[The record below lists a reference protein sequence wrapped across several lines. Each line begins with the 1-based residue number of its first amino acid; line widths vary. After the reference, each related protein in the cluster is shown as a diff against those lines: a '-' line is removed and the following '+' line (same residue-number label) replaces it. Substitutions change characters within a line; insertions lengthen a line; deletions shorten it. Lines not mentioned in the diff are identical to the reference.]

1 MRKIILTMLVAFA
14 FVLNA
19 TAQERT
25 ITGRILDEKGVPLS
39 GVSVLVKG
47 TTLGVNTST
56 DGTYSIKVPASA
68 KTLIISSVGLQS
80 NEINIGNKTNISTTL
95 QSENKGLQ
103 EVVVVAYG
111 TQKKAAITGS
121 IATLKGGDIE
131 NKPFSSVDK
140 ALQGG
145 IAGLQSAAS
154 SGAPGA
160 AQDIRIRGV
169 SSITAGND
177 PLFVLDGAIMNTGQA
192 SRLSTTSNLLSTLN
206 PNDIE
211 SITVLKDAAST
222 AVYGSRAA
230 NGVILITTKKGKAGK
245 TKFRF
250 DTEIGYNNP
259 AYTSDRNRALNA
271 KEYID
276 ITREGLVN
284 LGVNPTTIPARLTAL
299 GDGNGVD
306 FNWKNAVLRQGNQQQ
321 YNLSASG
328 GTEKTTFYISGGYF
342 KQEGTTITSDLKRTN
357 GAVRITNQAT
367 DRLTISV
374 NIDGGFVKQ
383 NTPQAGGFFGNPIL
397 SAYFILPTRSAYKPD
412 GSLNYLTADFP
423 TSSIYN
429 TVANT
434 SLDHRRLGQLSL
446 RGSVSADYKILKN
459 LTFRSSYSGDFN
471 TLEEERYNNPFYG
484 DGVATLP
491 GSPSFGPNIIYNPA
505 TTGRI
510 QNFYTRYYN
519 YTFTNTLN
527 YRQNIN
533 KAGDFYANLKV
544 GYESQLSKGYFNSL
558 QGVGFPLT
566 LNLQQAASTA
576 TPRVASATLSNYS
589 FLSQFGLLD
598 LNYKDKY
605 ILSGSFRRDGSSRF
619 GPNNKYGNFYS
630 VGASWNVDREEF
642 LANSRVINQLK
653 LRGSYGKSGNASIGN
668 YDYFPG
674 YDFGANYNSTPGSFP
689 SNVGND
695 DLTWEENRPLDL
707 GIDLGF
713 FKNRINISADVY
725 KRKSSKLLL
734 DAPLSP
740 TSGFL
745 SVRKNIG
752 SLENKGLELT
762 VNLVPITTKDFTWDI
777 NFNYATNLNKVTSL
791 PDGKDINAGLYIYRV
806 GYDVQS
812 YFLRTYA
819 GADPATGDP
828 LWYTDSTKTKTQNA
842 YGSAQR
848 IINHSA
854 AAKYF
859 GGLTNTF
866 KYKGFSLEAQFYYSG
881 GNYSFD
887 NFNGFYLGAGAFPTF
902 NKSSRVLDRWQKP
915 GDVTDIPKY
924 IYGGN
929 KSFQSASSF
938 YLNNANYVRLRNLQ
952 LGYSLPTE
960 VAAKIKLNSAFFYV
974 RGTNLFTHVKD
985 KNQPFDP
992 EQGSGSFSNLAEFIP
1007 KTVSFGINL
1016 GF

>member
-1 MRKIILTMLVAFA
+1 MMVVFA
-14 FVLNA
+14 FLLNA
-19 TAQERT
+19 TAQDRT
-25 ITGRILDEKGVPLS
+25 ITGRILDEKGAPLS

-47 TTLGVNTST
+47 TTLGVNTAA
-56 DGTYSIKVPASA
+56 DGTYSIKVPAQS
-68 KTLIISSVGLQS
+68 KTLIISSIGLETS
-80 NEINIGNKTNISTTL
+80 EINIGNKTNISTTL
-95 QSENKGLQ
+95 MSQNKGLE

-121 IATLKGGDIE
+121 MATVKGTELE

-140 ALQGG
+140 ALQGSV
-145 IAGLQSAAS
+145 AGLQSVAS

-160 AQDIRIRGV
+160 AQDVRIRGV
-169 SSITAGND
+169 SSINAGNA
-177 PLFVLDGAIMNTGQA
+177 PLYVLDGAIMNTGDA
-192 SRLSTTSNLLSTLN
+192 SRLQTTSNLLSTLN

-250 DTEIGYNNP
+250 DTEVGYNNT
-259 AYTSDRNRALNA
+259 AYTSERNRPLNA
-271 KEYID
+271 KEYINL
-276 ITREGLVN
+276 TREGLVN
-284 LGVNPTTIPARLTAL
+284 LGSSPATIAATLKAL
-299 GDGNGVD
+299 GDSSGND
-306 FNWKNAVLRQGNQQQ
+306 FNWRNAVLRQGNQQQ

-328 GTEKTTFYISGGYF
+328 GTEKTTFYVSGGYF
-342 KQEGTTITSDLKRTN
+342 KQEGTTVTSDLKRTN
-357 GAVRITNQAT
+357 GSIRITNQAT
-367 DRLTISV
+367 DRLSLSV

-383 NTPQAGGFFGNPIL
+383 NTPLGGGAFGNPIL

-412 GSLNYLTADFP
+412 GSLNYLTPDFP
-423 TSSIYN
+423 LSSIYN
-429 TVANT
+429 TLATT
-434 SLDHRRLGQLSL
+434 SLDKRQLNQLSL

-459 LTFRSSYSGDFN
+459 LTFRTNYSGDFN
-471 TLEEERYNNPFYG
+471 TLEEVQYNNPFYG
-484 DGVATLP
+484 DGVTTLP
-491 GSPSFGPNIIYNPA
+491 GSATFGPNILYNPA
-505 TTGRI
+505 TTGRVF
-510 QNFYTRYYN
+510 NFYTRYYN
-519 YTFTNTLN
+519 YTFTNSLN

-533 KAGDFYANLKV
+533 KSGDFYANLKV

-558 QGVGFPLT
+558 QGTGFPLT
-566 LNLQQAASTA
+566 LSLQQAASTA
-576 TPRVASATLSNYS
+576 TPRTASATISNYS

-619 GPNNKYGNFYS
+619 GPNNQYGNFYS

-642 LANSRVINQLK
+642 LADSRIINQLK
-653 LRGSYGKSGNASIGN
+653 LRASYGKSGNAAIGN

-674 YDFGANYNSTPGSFP
+674 YGFGANYNSTPGSFP
-689 SNVGND
+689 NNVGNL

-740 TSGFL
+740 TSGFG
-745 SVRKNIG
+745 SVRKNVG
-752 SLENKGLELT
+752 ALENKGLELT
-762 VNLVPITTKDFTWDI
+762 VNLIPVTTKDFTWEVS
-777 NFNYATNLNKVTSL
+777 FNYSTNQNRVTSL
-791 PDGKDINAGLYIYRV
+791 PNGNKDIIAGLNIYRV
-806 GYDVQS
+806 GQDVQS
-812 YFLRTYA
+812 YFLRNYA

-828 LWYTDSTKTKTQNA
+828 LWYTDSTKTKTQNI
-842 YGSAQR
+842 YSSAQR
-848 IINHSA
+848 LVTHTA

-866 KYKGFSLEAQFYYSG
+866 KYKGFSLEAQLYYSG

-887 NFNGFYLGAGAFPTF
+887 NFNSFYLGAGAFPTF
-902 NKSSRVLDRWQKP
+902 NKSSRILERWQKP

-938 YLNNANYVRLRNLQ
+938 YLNNANYIRLRNLQ
-952 LGYSLPTE
+952 LGYNLPSQLAT
-960 VAAKIKLNSAFFYV
+960 KIRLNSAFFYV
-974 RGTNLFTHVKD
+974 RGTNLFTFIKD

-992 EQGSGSFSNLAEFIP
+992 EQGSGSFSNLTEFIP
-1007 KTVSFGINL
+1007 RTVSVGINL

>member
-1 MRKIILTMLVAFA
+1 MMVVFA
-14 FVLNA
+14 FLLNA
-19 TAQERT
+19 TAQDRT
-25 ITGRILDEKGVPLS
+25 ITGRILDEKGAPLS

-47 TTLGVNTST
+47 TTLGVNTAA
-56 DGTYSIKVPASA
+56 DGTYSIKVPAQS
-68 KTLIISSVGLQS
+68 KTLIISSVGLETS
-80 NEINIGNKTNISTTL
+80 EINIGNKTNISTTL
-95 QSENKGLQ
+95 MSQNKGLE

-111 TQKKAAITGS
+111 TQKKAAITGAM
-121 IATLKGGDIE
+121 ATVKGTELE

-140 ALQGG
+140 ALQGSV
-145 IAGLQSAAS
+145 AGLQSVAS

-160 AQDIRIRGV
+160 AQDVRIRGV
-169 SSITAGND
+169 SSINAGNA
-177 PLFVLDGAIMNTGQA
+177 PLYVLDGAIMNTGDA
-192 SRLSTTSNLLSTLN
+192 SRLQTTSNLLSTLN

-250 DTEIGYNNP
+250 DTEVGYNNT
-259 AYTSDRNRALNA
+259 AYTSERNRPLNA
-271 KEYID
+271 KEYINL
-276 ITREGLVN
+276 TREGLVN
-284 LGVNPTTIPARLTAL
+284 LGSSPATIAATLKAL
-299 GDGNGVD
+299 GDSSGND
-306 FNWKNAVLRQGNQQQ
+306 FNWRNAVLRQGNQQQ

-328 GTEKTTFYISGGYF
+328 GTDKTTFYVSGGYF
-342 KQEGTTITSDLKRTN
+342 KQEGTTVTSDLKRTN
-357 GAVRITNQAT
+357 GSIRITNQAT
-367 DRLTISV
+367 DRLSLSV

-383 NTPQAGGFFGNPIL
+383 NTPLGGGAFGNPIL

-412 GSLNYLTADFP
+412 GSLNYLTPDFP
-423 TSSIYN
+423 LSSIYN
-429 TVANT
+429 TLATT
-434 SLDHRRLGQLSL
+434 SLDKRQLNQLSL

-459 LTFRSSYSGDFN
+459 LTFRTNYSGDFN
-471 TLEEERYNNPFYG
+471 TLEEVQYNNPFYG
-484 DGVATLP
+484 DGVTTLP
-491 GSPSFGPNIIYNPA
+491 GSATFGPNILYNPA
-505 TTGRI
+505 TTGRVF
-510 QNFYTRYYN
+510 NFYTRYYN
-519 YTFTNTLN
+519 YTFTNSLN

-533 KAGDFYANLKV
+533 KSGDFYANLKV

-558 QGVGFPLT
+558 QGTGFPLT
-566 LNLQQAASTA
+566 LSLQQAASTA
-576 TPRVASATLSNYS
+576 TPRTASATISNYS

-619 GPNNKYGNFYS
+619 GPNNQYGNFYS

-642 LANSRVINQLK
+642 LADSRIINQLK
-653 LRGSYGKSGNASIGN
+653 LRASYGKSGNAAIGN

-674 YDFGANYNSTPGSFP
+674 YGFGANYNSTPGSFP
-689 SNVGND
+689 NNVGNL

-740 TSGFL
+740 TSGFG
-745 SVRKNIG
+745 SVRKNVG
-752 SLENKGLELT
+752 ALENKGLELT
-762 VNLVPITTKDFTWDI
+762 VNLIPVTTKDFTWEVS
-777 NFNYATNLNKVTSL
+777 FNYSTNQNRVTSL
-791 PDGKDINAGLYIYRV
+791 PNGNKDIIAGLNIYRV
-806 GYDVQS
+806 GQDVQS
-812 YFLRTYA
+812 YFLRNYA

-828 LWYTDSTKTKTQNA
+828 LWYTDSTKTKTQNV
-842 YGSAQR
+842 YSSAQR
-848 IINHSA
+848 LVTHTA

-866 KYKGFSLEAQFYYSG
+866 KYKGFSLEAQLYYSG

-887 NFNGFYLGAGAFPTF
+887 NFNSFYLGAGAFPTF
-902 NKSSRVLDRWQKP
+902 NKSSRILERWQKP

-938 YLNNANYVRLRNLQ
+938 YLNNANYIRLRNLQ
-952 LGYSLPTE
+952 LGYNLPSQLAT
-960 VAAKIKLNSAFFYV
+960 KIRLNSAFFYV
-974 RGTNLFTHVKD
+974 RGTNLFTFIKD

-992 EQGSGSFSNLAEFIP
+992 EQGSGSFSNLTEFIP
-1007 KTVSFGINL
+1007 RTVSVGINL

>member
-1 MRKIILTMLVAFA
+1 MVVFA
-14 FVLNA
+14 FLLNA
-19 TAQERT
+19 TAQDRT
-25 ITGRILDEKGVPLS
+25 ITGRILDEKGAPLS

-47 TTLGVNTST
+47 TTLGVNTAA
-56 DGTYSIKVPASA
+56 DGTYSIKVPAQS
-68 KTLIISSVGLQS
+68 KTLIISSVGLETS
-80 NEINIGNKTNISTTL
+80 EINIGNKTNISTTL
-95 QSENKGLQ
+95 MSQNKGLE

-111 TQKKAAITGS
+111 TQKKAAITGAM
-121 IATLKGGDIE
+121 ATVKGTELE

-140 ALQGG
+140 ALQGSV
-145 IAGLQSAAS
+145 AGLQSVAS

-160 AQDIRIRGV
+160 AQDVRIRGV
-169 SSITAGND
+169 SSINAGNA
-177 PLFVLDGAIMNTGQA
+177 PLYVLDGAIMNTGDA
-192 SRLSTTSNLLSTLN
+192 SRLQTTSNLLSTLN

-250 DTEIGYNNP
+250 DTEVGYNNT
-259 AYTSDRNRALNA
+259 AYTSERNRPLNA
-271 KEYID
+271 KEYINL
-276 ITREGLVN
+276 TREGLVN
-284 LGVNPTTIPARLTAL
+284 LGSSPATIAATLKAL
-299 GDGNGVD
+299 GDSSGND
-306 FNWKNAVLRQGNQQQ
+306 FNWRNAVLRQGNQQQ

-328 GTEKTTFYISGGYF
+328 GTDKTTFYVSGGYF
-342 KQEGTTITSDLKRTN
+342 KQEGTTVTSDLKRTN
-357 GAVRITNQAT
+357 GSIRITNQAT
-367 DRLTISV
+367 DRLSLSV

-383 NTPQAGGFFGNPIL
+383 NTPLGGGAFGNPIL

-412 GSLNYLTADFP
+412 GSLNYLTPDFP
-423 TSSIYN
+423 LSSIYN
-429 TVANT
+429 TLATT
-434 SLDHRRLGQLSL
+434 SLDKRQLNQLSL

-459 LTFRSSYSGDFN
+459 LTFRTNYSGDFN
-471 TLEEERYNNPFYG
+471 TLEEVQYNNPFYG
-484 DGVATLP
+484 DGVTTLP
-491 GSPSFGPNIIYNPA
+491 GSATFGPNILYNPA
-505 TTGRI
+505 TTGRVF
-510 QNFYTRYYN
+510 NFYTRYYN
-519 YTFTNTLN
+519 YTFTNSLN

-533 KAGDFYANLKV
+533 KSGDFYANLKV

-558 QGVGFPLT
+558 QGTGFPLT
-566 LNLQQAASTA
+566 LSLQQAASTA
-576 TPRVASATLSNYS
+576 TPRTASATISNYS

-619 GPNNKYGNFYS
+619 GPNNQYGNFYS

-642 LANSRVINQLK
+642 LADSRIINQLK
-653 LRGSYGKSGNASIGN
+653 LRASYGKSGNAAIGN

-674 YDFGANYNSTPGSFP
+674 YGFGANYNSTPGSFP
-689 SNVGND
+689 NNVGNL

-740 TSGFL
+740 TSGFG
-745 SVRKNIG
+745 SVRKNVG
-752 SLENKGLELT
+752 ALENKGLELT
-762 VNLVPITTKDFTWDI
+762 VNLIPVTTKDFTWEVS
-777 NFNYATNLNKVTSL
+777 FNYSTNQNRVTSL
-791 PDGKDINAGLYIYRV
+791 PNGNKDIIAGLNIYRV
-806 GYDVQS
+806 GQDVQS
-812 YFLRTYA
+812 YFLRNYA

-828 LWYTDSTKTKTQNA
+828 LWYTDSTKTKTQNI
-842 YGSAQR
+842 YSSAQR
-848 IINHSA
+848 LVTHTA

-866 KYKGFSLEAQFYYSG
+866 KYKGFSLEAQLYYSG

-887 NFNGFYLGAGAFPTF
+887 NFNSFYLGAGAFPTF
-902 NKSSRVLDRWQKP
+902 NKSSRILERWQKP

-938 YLNNANYVRLRNLQ
+938 YLNNANYIRLRNLQ
-952 LGYSLPTE
+952 LGYNLPSQLAT
-960 VAAKIKLNSAFFYV
+960 KIRLNSAFFYV
-974 RGTNLFTHVKD
+974 RGTNLFTFIKD

-992 EQGSGSFSNLAEFIP
+992 EQGSGSFSNLTEFIP
-1007 KTVSFGINL
+1007 RTVSVGINL

>member
-1 MRKIILTMLVAFA
+1 MMVVFA
-14 FVLNA
+14 FLLNA
-19 TAQERT
+19 TAQDRT
-25 ITGRILDEKGVPLS
+25 ITGRILDEKGAPLS

-47 TTLGVNTST
+47 TTLGVNTAA
-56 DGTYSIKVPASA
+56 DGTYSIKVPAQS
-68 KTLIISSVGLQS
+68 KTLIISSVGLETS
-80 NEINIGNKTNISTTL
+80 EINIGNKTNISTTL
-95 QSENKGLQ
+95 MSQNKGLE

-121 IATLKGGDIE
+121 MATVKGTELE

-140 ALQGG
+140 ALQGSV
-145 IAGLQSAAS
+145 AGLQSVAS

-160 AQDIRIRGV
+160 AQDVRIRGV
-169 SSITAGND
+169 SSINAGNA
-177 PLFVLDGAIMNTGQA
+177 PLYVLDGAIMNTGDA
-192 SRLSTTSNLLSTLN
+192 SRLQTTSNLLSTLN

-250 DTEIGYNNP
+250 DTEVGYNNT
-259 AYTSDRNRALNA
+259 AYTSERNRPLNA
-271 KEYID
+271 KEYINL
-276 ITREGLVN
+276 TREGLVN
-284 LGVNPTTIPARLTAL
+284 LGSSPATIAATLKAL
-299 GDGNGVD
+299 GDSSGND
-306 FNWKNAVLRQGNQQQ
+306 FNWRNAVLRQGNQQQ

-328 GTEKTTFYISGGYF
+328 GTEKTTFYVSGGYF
-342 KQEGTTITSDLKRTN
+342 KQEGTTVTSDLKRTN
-357 GAVRITNQAT
+357 GSIRITNQAT
-367 DRLTISV
+367 DRLSLSV

-383 NTPQAGGFFGNPIL
+383 NTPLGGGAFGNPIL

-412 GSLNYLTADFP
+412 GSLNYLTPDFP
-423 TSSIYN
+423 LSSIYN
-429 TVANT
+429 TLATT
-434 SLDHRRLGQLSL
+434 SLDKRQLNQLSL

-459 LTFRSSYSGDFN
+459 LTFRTNYSGDFN
-471 TLEEERYNNPFYG
+471 TLEEVQYNNPFYG
-484 DGVATLP
+484 DGVTTLP
-491 GSPSFGPNIIYNPA
+491 GSATFGPNILYNPA
-505 TTGRI
+505 TTGRVF
-510 QNFYTRYYN
+510 NFYTRYYN
-519 YTFTNTLN
+519 YTFTNSLN

-533 KAGDFYANLKV
+533 KSGDFYANLKV

-558 QGVGFPLT
+558 QGTGFPLT
-566 LNLQQAASTA
+566 LSLQQAASTA
-576 TPRVASATLSNYS
+576 TPRTASATISNYS

-619 GPNNKYGNFYS
+619 GPNNQYGNFYS

-642 LANSRVINQLK
+642 LADSRIINQLK
-653 LRGSYGKSGNASIGN
+653 LRASYGKSGNAAIGN

-674 YDFGANYNSTPGSFP
+674 YGFGANYNSTPGSFP
-689 SNVGND
+689 NNVGNL

-740 TSGFL
+740 TSGFG
-745 SVRKNIG
+745 SVRKNVG
-752 SLENKGLELT
+752 ALENKGLELT
-762 VNLVPITTKDFTWDI
+762 VNLIPITTKDFTWEVS
-777 NFNYATNLNKVTSL
+777 FNYSTNQNRVTSL
-791 PDGKDINAGLYIYRV
+791 PNGNKDIIAGLNIYRV
-806 GYDVQS
+806 GQDVQS
-812 YFLRTYA
+812 YFLRNYA

-828 LWYTDSTKTKTQNA
+828 LWYTDSTKTKTQNV
-842 YGSAQR
+842 YSSAQR
-848 IINHSA
+848 LVTHTA

-866 KYKGFSLEAQFYYSG
+866 KYKGFSLEAQLYYSG

-887 NFNGFYLGAGAFPTF
+887 NFNSFYLGAGAFPTF
-902 NKSSRVLDRWQKP
+902 NKSSRILERWQKP

-938 YLNNANYVRLRNLQ
+938 YLNNANYIRLRNLQ
-952 LGYSLPTE
+952 LGYNLPSQLAT
-960 VAAKIKLNSAFFYV
+960 KIRLNSAFFYV
-974 RGTNLFTHVKD
+974 RGTNLFTFIKD

-992 EQGSGSFSNLAEFIP
+992 EQGSGSFSNLTEFIP
-1007 KTVSFGINL
+1007 RTVSVGINL

>member
-1 MRKIILTMLVAFA
+1 MLVGLVFI
-14 FVLNA
+14 LNA
-19 TAQERT
+19 TAQDRI
-25 ITGRILDEKGVPLS
+25 ITGRILDEKGDPLS
-39 GVSVLVKG
+39 GVSILVKG
-47 TTLGVNTST
+47 TTLGANTSA
-56 DGTYSIKVPASA
+56 DGTYSIKVPAQA
-68 KTLIISSVGLQS
+68 QTLIISSIGLES
-80 NEINIGNKTNISTTL
+80 TEVNIGKRTNINATL
-95 QSENKGLQ
+95 RSENKGLQ

-121 IATLKGGDIE
+121 MATVKGTDLE

-140 ALQGG
+140 ALQGSV
-145 IAGLQSAAS
+145 AGLQSVAS

-160 AQDIRIRGV
+160 AQDVRIRGV
-169 SSITAGND
+169 SSINAGNA
-177 PLFVLDGAIMNTGQA
+177 PLYVLDGAIMNTGDA
-192 SRLSTTSNLLSTLN
+192 SRLQTTGNLLSTLN

-259 AYTSDRNRALNA
+259 AYTSERNRPLNA

-276 ITREGLVN
+276 LTREGLVN
-284 LGVNPTTIPARLTAL
+284 QGATPAVTAATLTAL
-299 GDGNGVD
+299 GSGNGVD
-306 FNWKNAVLRQGNQQQ
+306 FNWRDAVLRQGNQQQ

-342 KQEGTTITSDLKRTN
+342 KQDGVTVTSDLKRTN
-357 GAVRITNQAT
+357 GAIRITNQAT
-367 DRLTISV
+367 DRLTLSV
-374 NIDGGFVKQ
+374 NLDGGFVKQ
-383 NTPQAGGFFGNPIL
+383 NTPQAGGAFGNPIL
-397 SAYFILPTRSAYKPD
+397 SAYFILPTRSGYKPD
-412 GSLNYLTADFP
+412 GSLNYLSADFP
-423 TSSIYN
+423 LSSIYN
-429 TVANT
+429 TLATT

-446 RGSVSADYKILKN
+446 RGSLSADYKILKN
-459 LTFRSSYSGDFN
+459 LTFRTNYSGDFN
-471 TLEEERYNNPFYG
+471 TLEEEQYNNPFYG
-484 DGVATLP
+484 DGVTTLP
-491 GSPSFGPNIIYNPA
+491 GSATFGPGILYNPA

-510 QNFYTRYYN
+510 FNFYTRYYN
-519 YTFTNTLN
+519 YTFTNSLN
-527 YRQNIN
+527 FRQNID
-533 KAGDFYANLKV
+533 KSGEFYANLKV
-544 GYESQLSKGYFNSL
+544 GYESQLSKAYFNSL
-558 QGVGFPLT
+558 QGTGFPLT
-566 LNLQQAASTA
+566 SALQQAASTA
-576 TPRVASATLSNYS
+576 TPRTASATISNYS

-598 LNYKDKY
+598 LNFRDKY

-619 GPNNKYGNFYS
+619 GPNNRYGNFYS
-630 VGASWNVDREEF
+630 IGASWNVEKEKF
-642 LANSRVINQLK
+642 LASSRIINQLK
-653 LRGSYGKSGNASIGN
+653 LRASYGKSGNASIGN

-674 YDFGANYNSTPGSFP
+674 YGFGANYNSTPGSFP
-689 SNVGND
+689 NNVGNL

-707 GIDLGF
+707 GIDLGL
-713 FKNRINISADVY
+713 FKNRVNISADVY

-745 SVRKNIG
+745 SVRKNVG
-752 SLENKGLELT
+752 ALENKGLELT
-762 VNLVPITTKDFTWDI
+762 VNLVPITTKNFTWDI
-777 NFNYATNLNKVTSL
+777 SFNYATNQNRVTSL
-791 PDGKDINAGLYIYRV
+791 PNNNKDIIAGLNIYRV
-806 GYDVQS
+806 GQDVQS

-828 LWYTDSTKTKTQNA
+828 LWYTDSTKTKTQNI
-842 YGSAQR
+842 YSSAQR
-848 IINHSA
+848 VVTHTA

-866 KYKGFSLEAQFYYSG
+866 KYKGFSLEVQLYYSG

-887 NFNGFYLGAGAFPTF
+887 NFNSFYLGAGANPTF
-902 NKSSRVLDRWQKP
+902 NKSSRILDRWQKP

-924 IYGGN
+924 VYGGN

-938 YLNNANYVRLRNLQ
+938 YLNNSNYVRLRNLQ
-952 LGYSLPTE
+952 IGYSLPSAMASK
-960 VAAKIKLNSAFFYV
+960 VKLNSAFFYV
-974 RGTNLFTHVKD
+974 RGTNLYTFVKD

-992 EQGSGSFSNLAEFIP
+992 EQGAGSFSNLAEFIP
-1007 KTVSFGINL
+1007 RTISVGLNL